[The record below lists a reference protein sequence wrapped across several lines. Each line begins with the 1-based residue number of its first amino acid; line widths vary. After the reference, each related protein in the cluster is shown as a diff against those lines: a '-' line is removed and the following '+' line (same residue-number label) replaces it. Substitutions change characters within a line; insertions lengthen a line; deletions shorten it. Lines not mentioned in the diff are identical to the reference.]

1 MKNKFAMGGIFLIA
15 YLVFLIATLPTT
27 FVLNQVSL
35 PNNIKNSIQYSGVSG
50 SIWQTN
56 IAQMAINGTRIEKVH
71 ADLSFWSL
79 FSLAPKIAI
88 TFGDSFSAGPEGK
101 VELVLSQEKA
111 SIKDLSLFIK
121 ANEVAQQLTLPL
133 PVTAQGDVQLTV
145 VNADIDLKNNN
156 QCISVKGD
164 INWSKAG
171 VEAFDKNIKLDQLN
185 AEIGCENGALTV
197 NISPNND
204 LGLTFTAYVRQG
216 GKVSG
221 NGFLKPGAKFPA
233 ELNDALPFL
242 GKKDSQGRYRL
253 GF

>member
-111 SIKDLSLFIK
+111 KDKRS
-121 ANEVAQQLTLPL
+121 
-133 PVTAQGDVQLTV
+133 
-145 VNADIDLKNNN
+145 
-156 QCISVKGD
+156 
-164 INWSKAG
+164 
-171 VEAFDKNIKLDQLN
+171 
-185 AEIGCENGALTV
+185 
-197 NISPNND
+197 
-204 LGLTFTAYVRQG
+204 
-216 GKVSG
+216 
-221 NGFLKPGAKFPA
+221 
-233 ELNDALPFL
+233 
-242 GKKDSQGRYRL
+242 
-253 GF
+253 